1 MLLEWLIP
9 VIEERCEDINDELL
23 KKKKDNQYNNLIDLI
38 SSIEGLNNEQRIEI
52 ENLFLL
58 HCRQAI
64 EHSYRCG
71 LRDGISIFRVI

>member
-23 KKKKDNQYNNLIDLI
+23 KEKKDNHYNNLIDLI
-38 SSIEGLNNEQRIEI
+38 NGIEGLDSEQRIEL

-64 EHSYRCG
+64 EHSYKCG
-71 LRDGISIFRVI
+71 LREGISIFRAI